1 MMHRKLSSC
10 ASLIGQTLQACTED
24 LDQLRHEHSAEQ
36 AAHTALREEAGKL
49 RGRLLELGGVEEKL
63 ATLQQQ
69 HTAAE
74 AKLEVLEQEKLVSTV
89 CCSLQDVLGA
99 A

>member
-1 MMHRKLSSC
+1 M
-10 ASLIGQTLQACTED
+10 QACTED

-36 AAHTALREEAGKL
+36 AAHTVLREKAGKL

-74 AKLEVLEQEKLVSTV
+74 FKVEQLEQENLVSTAAAALLLP
-89 CCSLQDVLGA
+89 CQHLG
-99 A
+99 